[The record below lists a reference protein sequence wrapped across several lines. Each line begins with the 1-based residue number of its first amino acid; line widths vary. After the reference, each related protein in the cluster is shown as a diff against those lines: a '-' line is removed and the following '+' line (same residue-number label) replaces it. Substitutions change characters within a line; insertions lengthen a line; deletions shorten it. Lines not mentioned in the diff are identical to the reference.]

1 MPTNFSLRFWS
12 LPLLMH
18 WERCL
23 FFMEFLESI
32 ERLQKLKIQEMKN
45 SCKALMLGVLS
56 IIAVGCKKEE
66 KSPSYHKGDLT
77 ILADESFKSVTEA
90 LAEGYMINYPDTRIK
105 VVTKKEDLG
114 FMDLLNDKARIAVMS
129 RDLTPEEKKA
139 YEEQVDLKFLPAK
152 FAADAVIF
160 VVPKDSPKES
170 ISMDEIRNGLESDDK
185 SFIFDGTNSSNL
197 NFVAQKLKKQP
208 KNLKF
213 SIIPGNQ
220 NIIEELGKYPGKI
233 GVIGL
238 NTFSRPYDKTSQ
250 RLREMVKVLPVQD
263 KGKLYTA
270 DSDGMREMKYPF
282 TRVLYFLTNEGN
294 FNIANGFIRYSCTQ
308 LGQMIVEKEGLQPY
322 NLYKRE
328 VQMR

>member
-1 MPTNFSLRFWS
+1 
-12 LPLLMH
+12 
-18 WERCL
+18 
-23 FFMEFLESI
+23 MEFLESI
-32 ERLQKLKIQEMKN
+32 EPLQKLKIQEMKN

-90 LAEGYMINYPDTRIK
+90 LAEGYMINYPDTHIK

-114 FMDLLNDKARIAVMS
+114 FIDLLNDKARIAVMS
-129 RDLTPEEKKA
+129 RDLTPEEKKT

-170 ISMDEIRNGLESDDK
+170 ISMDEIRNGLESDEK
-185 SFIFDGTNSSNL
+185 NFIFDGTNSSNL

-208 KNLKF
+208 KDLKF

-238 NTFSRPYDKTSQ
+238 NTFSRPYDKASQ
-250 RLREMVKVLPVQD
+250 KLREMVKVLPIEY

-270 DSDGMREMKYPF
+270 DSEGMREMKYPF